1 MLSGTRDIPFR
12 SDWTGTALQRF
23 AKLFA
28 KSFAKLSAKSHR
40 EPFAKSISVL
50 ARRCA
55 AADLSIRL
63 MESLEKPLIERFE
76 FLQITY

>member
-1 MLSGTRDIPFR
+1 MLSGTRDTPFR

-23 AKLFA
+23 AKLSAKLFA
-28 KSFAKLSAKSHR
+28 KLFAKLSAKSHR

-63 MESLEKPLIERFE
+63 MESLEKPLIER
-76 FLQITY
+76 